1 MLRLSEQIVFGYATG
16 ILLGLLR
23 LLADLRQERF
33 QPPLN
38 IAKLRQV
45 DVKGQIM
52 KRNFLL
58 RFGQAGVLS

>member
-16 ILLGLLR
+16 ILLDLLR

-38 IAKLRQV
+38 IAQLRQV
-45 DVKGQIM
+45 DVKGQVM
-52 KRNFLL
+52 KRNF
-58 RFGQAGVLS
+58 